1 MPIFQR
7 CHTDTGQNL
16 YDLITSLSDQ
26 EEKEINGFK
35 DQAFSQLLEDK
46 DLIGDVVSDAADSIR
61 AMMHDANTCDPYAP
75 DATQREINFTSNCW
89 YKLECFMKVKL
100 ADQIDE
106 LSQQLWREDNA

>member
-1 MPIFQR
+1 MAR
-7 CHTDTGQNL
+7 CHTSEAQDQ
-16 YDLITSLSDQ
+16 YDHMFALSAQ
-26 EEKEINGFK
+26 AEKEISGFR
-35 DQAFSQLLEDK
+35 DQAFTQLLEDK

-61 AMMHDANTCDPYAP
+61 AMMHDASTCDPYSP
-75 DATQREINFTSNCW
+75 DAMQREINFTSNCW